1 MADNLIS
8 VVMQFLTPDMIAK
21 IAAALGLDR
30 SVTQKA
36 VGGGVPALLS
46 TLADVASTP
55 NGARQL
61 TNTLAQPQLASLDN
75 LKSLIGGAGQDTAGS
90 TLGSNLLSGLFGAGA
105 LDTIAQSIGKFAGID
120 AGSSK
125 SLLGMLGPIVLGV
138 LGQHQRS
145 AGLDAGGLASLLGSQ
160 KDQMLAAI
168 PSDLANRLSA
178 TGLIDSAAGGLR
190 SGAAAAGDR
199 MADASQRTIA
209 AANWAASGAAST
221 QWPYWLVGLVI
232 LGGLA
237 WYALSRSGNETVAE
251 APRPAT
257 TQPATG
263 TVGLAP
269 AELTVGGVNLANQVN
284 SSISTLRS
292 VLPGITDAASA
303 EAALPKIQGAT
314 AQLSDVGN
322 LAAKLSPE
330 GKRALAKLLAAA
342 IPTINQMCDKVLTM
356 PGGDAAKPAIDELRS
371 KLDTLSRA

>member
-125 SLLGMLGPIVLGV
+125 SLLGMLGPVVLGV

-221 QWPYWLVGLVI
+221 QWPIGWWAWSYW
-232 LGGLA
+232 A
-237 WYALSRSGNETVAE
+237 
-251 APRPAT
+251 
-257 TQPATG
+257 
-263 TVGLAP
+263 
-269 AELTVGGVNLANQVN
+269 
-284 SSISTLRS
+284 
-292 VLPGITDAASA
+292 VLPG
-303 EAALPKIQGAT
+303 
-314 AQLSDVGN
+314 
-322 LAAKLSPE
+322 
-330 GKRALAKLLAAA
+330 
-342 IPTINQMCDKVLTM
+342 M
-356 PGGDAAKPAIDELRS
+356 PSVVRGTR
-371 KLDTLSRA
+371 R